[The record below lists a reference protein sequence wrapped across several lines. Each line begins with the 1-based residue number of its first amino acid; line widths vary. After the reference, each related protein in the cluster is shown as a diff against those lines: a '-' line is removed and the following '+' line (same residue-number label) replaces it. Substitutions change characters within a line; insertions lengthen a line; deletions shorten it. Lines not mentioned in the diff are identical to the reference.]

1 MSPAV
6 MQSTGQTSL
15 QAPHAMQ
22 LSKIFLG
29 IKSHSLSKVHI
40 SFLSRSIL
48 TSLSHFV
55 NMILESIG
63 FYGSDFLA

>member
-6 MQSTGQTSL
+6 MQSTGQFSL

-29 IKSHSLSKVHI
+29 IPSHSLSKVAFDCLLQYHFNKQ
-40 SFLSRSIL
+40 SAFCKH
-48 TSLSHFV
+48 HFV
-55 NMILESIG
+55 KEG
-63 FYGSDFLA
+63 